1 MMRIIHKDL
10 RKKHRGVALITALLV
25 VSLATIMAVALTSR
39 QYIDIRRT
47 GNMMQ
52 SDQAYLDAIA
62 SETFVGQLLANFR
75 DQQQS
80 KFDDFT
86 LYDLALTQLSTDM
99 SDDNRLVSLQAAYP
113 ESRFNVNSLLT
124 EVAAKDSENT
134 PKRTIYRRLLRSVI
148 EDLGGDTGQTDAL
161 VSSLMD
167 WLDEDEE
174 ARLDG
179 AEDSVYEGKDPPY
192 KAANRMLTSISELR
206 LIEGYTT
213 ELLDGIPADEE
224 EEIEAID
231 GLLAYVDALPDK
243 DTTINVNG
251 VVKPKIFMALSN
263 WIDVEMADALL
274 QRQPY
279 ENLNDFK
286 KHEIFDEIEGT
297 KSGQNGAHSGNRQNF
312 ETKELPKFGPL
323 LDIQSSYFL
332 IRSGVTVGKTTVGLN
347 SLIYVST
354 DGTKLEV
361 ISRAIG
367 TDGI

>member
-1 MMRIIHKDL
+1 MMRMLHKDM

-62 SETFVGQLLANFR
+62 AETFVGQLLANFR
-75 DQQQS
+75 NKEQS
-80 KFDDFT
+80 KFDDFA

-99 SDDNRLVSLQAAYP
+99 SDDNRLVTLQAAYP
-113 ESRFNVNSLLT
+113 ESRFNVNTLVFANGKVNEKQR
-124 EVAAKDSENT
+124 EV
-134 PKRTIYRRLLRSVI
+134 YRRLLRSVI
-148 EDLGGDTGQTDAL
+148 EEVGGDTGQVDSL
-161 VSSLMD
+161 ISSLID

-174 ARLDG
+174 ARIDG
-179 AEDSVYEGKDPPY
+179 AEDSVYEAKDPPY

-206 LIEGYTT
+206 LIEGYTE

-224 EEIEAID
+224 QEIEAID
-231 GLLAYVDALPDK
+231 GLLAYVDALPDRNS
-243 DTTINVNG
+243 TINING
-251 VVKPKIFMALSN
+251 VIKPEILQALSTYMEMSMVEELMEAKPFKELSEFTTHKTLDSIKESDKAN
-263 WIDVEMADALL
+263 W
-274 QRQPY
+274 
-279 ENLNDFK
+279 K
-286 KHEIFDEIEGT
+286 KLKDEI
-297 KSGQNGAHSGNRQNF
+297 KAYQGN
-312 ETKELPKFGPL
+312 
-323 LDIQSSYFL
+323 LDVQSSYFL
-332 IRSGVTVGKTTVGLN
+332 IKSGVTVGKTTVGLN